1 MAPPPPG
8 PITRKSP
15 GRSAAALDRQSARR
29 IAGRERS
36 FIDTCLM
43 LADARCCAPRS
54 RAAMHNERSGKRPP
68 GHWYGGRTLADQL
81 LERDPQSDSNV
92 RPALEATLLDYLTL
106 LPAPLVA
113 GVRPQLRTRIRRN
126 HVKSQR

>member
-36 FIDTCLM
+36 FIDTCLL
-43 LADARCCAPRS
+43 LADARCCDPRS

-68 GHWYGGRTLADQL
+68 GHWYGGRILADQL
-81 LERDPQSDSNV
+81 LERDPQPETDGAAAV
-92 RPALEATLLDYLTL
+92 DALLRESL
-106 LPAPLVA
+106 
-113 GVRPQLRTRIRRN
+113 QLFSEVFVGGNIRNQGTRSVIN
-126 HVKSQR
+126 HI